1 MKSAQCDH
9 DELSQPRGS
18 TYQKLQ
24 VCQSSLSQPRGS
36 PHWNVPMVC
45 LIPDKADSLVTNK
58 GRLGRIRS
66 LVVLA
71 AFSMHRETG

>member
-1 MKSAQCDH
+1 MSVAIVVDSCF
-9 DELSQPRGS
+9 
-18 TYQKLQ
+18 
-24 VCQSSLSQPRGS
+24 SLSNGRSVGWFPDERQIGMFLIRS
-36 PHWNVPMVC
+36 MPMVC
-45 LIPDKADSLVTNK
+45 LVPDKADSLVTNK